1 MDIHDAESVAI
12 RQKTRLD
19 WDYIEEQLRPLA
31 EVKDQPE
38 ILRTFVRL
46 RKLQ

>member
-1 MDIHDAESVAI
+1 LDIHDAESVAI

-31 EVKDQPE
+31 DVKDQPE
-38 ILRTFVRL
+38 ILQELVRL
-46 RKLQ
+46 REL